1 MLARNWTGSTRTQHC
16 GDGTMKEGSTMVA
29 DLSLGCSAE
38 ADMTAATACP
48 RAVRKTYV
56 EVD

>member
-1 MLARNWTGSTRTQHC
+1 MLARNWTDSTRTQHC
-16 GDGTMKEGSTMVA
+16 GDGMTMVA
-29 DLSLGCSAE
+29 DLSFGCWAE
-38 ADMTAATACP
+38 ADVTAATACS